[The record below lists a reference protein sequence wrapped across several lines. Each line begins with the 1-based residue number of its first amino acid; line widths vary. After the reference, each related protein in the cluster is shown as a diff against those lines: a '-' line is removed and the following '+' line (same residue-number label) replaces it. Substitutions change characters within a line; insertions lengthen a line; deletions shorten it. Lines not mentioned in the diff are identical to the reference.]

1 MIGDGS
7 RSREARRSPAS
18 SCPAFDPTRSSGVA
32 LPSLPD
38 GSCWRALAPESRVL
52 RVDPE
57 QSSSALRPGR
67 VSVRDRCPEVVGETR
82 DQAHVPAEQ
91 PAPGQDPWLPSAHA
105 HTCRPRDPRRSS
117 AQGSRRAL
125 GLTSAPVLP
134 AAHRMR
140 RPAEFEQAVR
150 RGARG
155 GRESLVVH
163 LATRTDPGPGP
174 VVGLVVSKS
183 IGNAVTRN
191 KVKRRLR
198 ALMRERLDSMPSDAG
213 VVVRALAPAAT
224 RGYADLGADLDTA
237 FETAAR
243 RARRAVRG

>member
-1 MIGDGS
+1 M
-7 RSREARRSPAS
+7 APAGA
-18 SCPAFDPTRSSGVA
+18 P
-32 LPSLPD
+32 
-38 GSCWRALAPESRVL
+38 WRLNRTL
-52 RVDPE
+52 RVDAQCVDSE

-82 DQAHVPAEQ
+82 EQAHVPAEQ
-91 PAPGQDPWLPSAHA
+91 PAPGQDPRLPSAYA
-105 HTCRPRDPRRSS
+105 HTRRPRDPRRSS

-125 GLTSAPVLP
+125 GLTPAPVLP

-150 RGARG
+150 RGVRG

-163 LATRTDPGPGP
+163 LATRNDPGPGP

-198 ALMRERLDSMPSDAG
+198 ALVRGRLGSMSADAS

-224 RGYADLGADLDTA
+224 RAYADLGADLDA
-237 FETAAR
+237 ALETAAKRSR
-243 RARRAVRG
+243 RSARA